1 MIPKVTRVDF
11 KRRLKDSVPWKM
23 PKHCPACHTPVV
35 HHEGEVAVRCPN
47 PCCKGQSVRRIIF
60 FAGKNAMDIEHMGE
74 KVVEQLVDKGLISRV
89 SDIYLLDEKKL
100 ARLEN
105 FKEKSIRNLMQ
116 SIDASR
122 KCPLTRFI
130 MGLGIKYVGIETAE
144 LLNDHFDLDQLL
156 HIKEEDLLPIEGIGE
171 KTAPAIVEYFRDPEN
186 VEEIKLLLR
195 HGVEPKQE
203 KKKQITGHPFSG
215 KTFVLT
221 GALQNYSRDEAA
233 QLIKERGGHVSGSVS
248 KATDYVVVGEDP
260 GSKYDKAQKL
270 GVRCLSEK
278 QIKEML

>member
-1 MIPKVTRVDF
+1 
-11 KRRLKDSVPWKM
+11 
-23 PKHCPACHTPVV
+23 
-35 HHEGEVAVRCPN
+35 
-47 PCCKGQSVRRIIF
+47 
-60 FAGKNAMDIEHMGE
+60 MDIEHMGE
-74 KVVEQLVDKGLISRV
+74 KVVEQVVEKGLISLL

-100 ARLEN
+100 
-105 FKEKSIRNLMQ
+105 RNLRLQ
-116 SIDASR
+116 RKVDSQSLASIDASR

-171 KTAPAIVEYFRDPEN
+171 KTAPAIVKYFRDPEN

-233 QLIKERGGHVSGSVS
+233 RLIKERGGHVSGSVS

-278 QIKEML
+278 QFKEML